1 METPRTEDT
10 FNHHVPSVTRKTLLL
25 TVCTLLAGWFLLVP
39 GPANAQR
46 IDMRNTKHNLAR
58 TEGGDNTDPR
68 QICVFCHT
76 PMDNSGEAAQP
87 KWQSTT
93 PPNGTFLMFDD
104 IGRMGNEGNQAVG
117 SQSIACL
124 SCHDSSQ
131 AFGIAGGSQDHP
143 FAIPY
148 RGALSAEQRKQIRE
162 TLKRAGKLINPGQF
176 VKFDDGFRKASRG
189 VVDNRPVWW
198 VSKSMPSAQRGRL
211 DIPLFVR
218 VDEEDQTEIPFVECA
233 SCHDPHTVRPLFLRT
248 EANASELCLTC
259 HIK

>member
-1 METPRTEDT
+1 MLSTPYK
-10 FNHHVPSVTRKTLLL
+10 PLLIAIRA
-25 TVCTLLAGWFLLVP
+25 LLAGWLVLV
-39 GPANAQR
+39 AATTDAQR
-46 IDMRNTKHNLAR
+46 IDMRSTKHNLAR
-58 TEGGDNTDPR
+58 ADGGENTDPR

-76 PMDNSGEAAQP
+76 PVDQTPGDAVHP

-131 AFGIAGGSQDHP
+131 AFGISGGSQDHP

-148 RGALSAEQRKQIRE
+148 RGALTAEQRKQIRE
-162 TLKRAGKLINPGQF
+162 SLKRAGKLINPGQF
-176 VKFDDGFRKASRG
+176 VKFDEGFRKASRG
-189 VVDNRPVWW
+189 VVDNRPAWW
-198 VSKSMPSAQRGRL
+198 VSKEATSAQRGRL

-233 SCHDPHTVRPLFLRT
+233 SCHDPHTTRPLFLRT

-259 HIK
+259 HTK